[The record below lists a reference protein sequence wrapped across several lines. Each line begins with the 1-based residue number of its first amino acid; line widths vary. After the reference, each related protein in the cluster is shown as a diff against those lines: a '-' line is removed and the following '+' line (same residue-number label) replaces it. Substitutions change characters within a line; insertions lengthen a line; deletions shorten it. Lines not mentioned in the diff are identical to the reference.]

1 MSHPRTVAGMLV
13 ALDVDGTLMTYD
25 GVVSDDV
32 RACVASL
39 RDAGAH
45 VVLATGRTVRATVP
59 VMAELGLEDGWAV
72 CSNGAVTVR
81 VHPSFAAGYEVTS
94 MTTFDPEPALRVLQL
109 ELPDALFAVE
119 DLGRGFRVSR
129 PFPDGELT
137 GDQEV
142 VPFDRLVSEPV
153 TRVVVR
159 DPGGTPEEFQALVER
174 VGLRQVSYAVGWSAW
189 LDLTPGG
196 VSKASALEEL
206 RRELDV
212 EPFATV
218 AVGDGANDVEML
230 RWAARGVAMG
240 HAADAVRAAADEVT
254 GTIADDGAVAVLRSI
269 GREKL

>member
-137 GDQEV
+137 GEQEV
-142 VPFDRLVSEPV
+142 VPFDRLVAEPV

-218 AVGDGANDVEML
+218 AVGDGANDIEML

-240 HAADAVRAAADEVT
+240 HAVDAVRAAADEVT

-269 GREKL
+269 GHEKA